1 MKTRLIGTM
10 QQTGLCQSKLKLVG
24 KNALRTERPLR
35 TECPLRTEHP
45 VPLPVKTPK
54 LIGWSQEF
62 ANESLQDWLV
72 RGINHCH

>member
-35 TECPLRTEHP
+35 AEHP
-45 VPLPVKTPK
+45 VPLPVKTLK